1 MRPPNDPKLNADK
14 CKGMNIDF
22 KNKKHAF
29 EPVVVDGKKLSVV
42 SSVKILGVT
51 LSSGLT
57 WSHHVNEAI
66 RKPIRDYT
74 SWFFSSEWERALVT
88 FIALL
93 SDQFSNIFTYFSSCF
108 ARVSYPGYRASTAG
122 GAKNYFT

>member
-1 MRPPNDPKLNADK
+1 MTLNADK
-14 CKGMNIDF
+14 CKGMNINF

-29 EPVVVDGKKLSVV
+29 EAVVVDGKELSVV
-42 SSVKILGVT
+42 SSAKILGVT

-88 FIALL
+88 LLTFIALL
-93 SDQFSNIFTYFSSCF
+93 SDQFSNIVQLFFIMLCPSIFSRISSEYS
-108 ARVSYPGYRASTAG
+108 RGR
-122 GAKNYFT
+122 